1 MGEEGLTTYVPP
13 ELYAQAQA
21 TLPATSTY
29 GGQGDYAE
37 LMELMERAEQGVRDM
52 RETGCQYALN
62 RQAYEMAK
70 ARRTLGERMKGTPV
84 TVIPLLVQGYEDVSE
99 ARMLKDASEALYA
112 AAKESVNV
120 AKLKAR
126 IVEAQINRE
135 WYQQPQM

>member
-1 MGEEGLTTYVPP
+1 MEELATYVPTD
-13 ELYAQAQA
+13 LYAQAA
-21 TLPATSTY
+21 PPAVSTY

-37 LMELMERAEQGVRDM
+37 LMELMERAERGVQDM
-52 RETGCQYALN
+52 RETGCQYAVN
-62 RQAYEMAK
+62 RQAYETAK
-70 ARRTLGERMKGTPV
+70 ARRTLEERMKGTPV
-84 TVIPLLVQGYEDVSE
+84 TVIPAIVQGYEDVSE

-135 WYQQPQM
+135 WYQQPQT